1 MELTEKQKKTFW
13 EFIRYCVVGGTAFLF
28 ETGTHWL
35 LWKFFLVGDSKLNT
49 FIATAVGFI
58 VGLAVN
64 YILSILWVFTTD
76 DQQKKGKT
84 VKAFVIFTVVG
95 LVGFGLKE
103 LLMYLG
109 AVISGASLS
118 TFGDKPVPYY
128 ATHIISAGIVL
139 IWNYIGR
146 KIFIFKEKNQG

>member
-1 MELTEKQKKTFW
+1 MTNEQKHTLF

-35 LWKFFLVGDSKLNT
+35 LWKFVLDGETSLNT

-58 VGLAVN
+58 VGLIVN
-64 YILSILWVFTTD
+64 YVLSVIWVFTTPT
-76 DQQKKGKT
+76 QKKQGRNL
-84 VKAFVIFTVVG
+84 KAFVIFAVVG

-103 LLMYLG
+103 LLMWLG
-109 AVISGASLS
+109 ALIFDVKLS
-118 TFGDKPVPYY
+118 EFGNETIPYY

-146 KIFIFKEKNQG
+146 KVLVFKKEKQE

>member
-1 MELTEKQKKTFW
+1 MQITDEQKHAFW

-28 ETGTHWL
+28 ETGTHLL
-35 LWKFFLVGDSKLNT
+35 LWAFILKTETPLNT
-49 FIATAVGFI
+49 FIATAVGFV
-58 VGLAVN
+58 VGLIVN
-64 YILSILWVFTTD
+64 YVLSILWVFTTKT
-76 DQQKKGKT
+76 QQKQGKT
-84 VKAFVIFTVVG
+84 LKAFLIFTVVG

-109 AVISGASLS
+109 AVISGVPLAS
-118 TFGDKPVPYY
+118 FGDKPIPYY

-146 KIFIFKEKNQG
+146 KIFVFKKEN